1 LRPLQNGTFCP
12 ISMSGS
18 NFNPRN
24 IQYIPVVKI
33 FAFLELEQKSPF
45 FKGLALYQ
53 RRARAINPEPAF
65 LKEREGSKMVFFFQ
79 NLINALQWGSFYA
92 LIALGYSMVYSI
104 MMLFNFAHGDIFMVG
119 AYIGFGVATAL
130 MALASLC
137 SFALPGWFVLVLTIL
152 LSMFLTSFVGMFVE
166 RVGYRPLREA
176 PRASAAIT
184 GLMIGIILEMLI
196 LWGVGTQRV
205 SFPPLIETVTYN
217 VNGVFIT
224 NKKIMIVAVSLSFM
238 LALHLFIKR
247 TRWGMAMRAMAF
259 DFVVVPL
266 MGVSINRIAAMTFAI
281 GSALAAVAGILFGVA
296 YPVLD
301 PYMGILF
308 GWKAFVAA
316 ILGGRGSIMG
326 ATLAGFLLGFIE
338 IFVAMI
344 FPSTLRDIIAYSIV
358 LLILVFRPY
367 GFFGE
372 PYSAKLR
379 L

>member
-1 LRPLQNGTFCP
+1 MGFFLQNL
-12 ISMSGS
+12 
-18 NFNPRN
+18 
-24 IQYIPVVKI
+24 V
-33 FAFLELEQKSPF
+33 
-45 FKGLALYQ
+45 
-53 RRARAINPEPAF
+53 
-65 LKEREGSKMVFFFQ
+65 
-79 NLINALQWGSFYA
+79 NALQWGSFYA

-104 MMLFNFAHGDIFMVG
+104 LMLFNFAHGDIFMVG
-119 AYIGFGVATAL
+119 AYIGFGVATGL
-130 MALASLC
+130 MTLASMGT
-137 SFALPGWFVLVLTIL
+137 FALPGWMILVLTIL
-152 LSMFLTSFVGMFVE
+152 FSMFLTSFVGMFVE

-184 GLMIGIILEMLI
+184 GLMIGIILETII
-196 LWGVGTQRV
+196 LWALGTQRV
-205 SFPPLIETVTYN
+205 SFPSLIETVTFEIG
-217 VNGVFIT
+217 GVYIT
-224 NKKIMIVAVSLSFM
+224 NKKIMIVGVSLAFM
-238 LALHLFIKR
+238 LALHLFIKK

-301 PYMGILF
+301 PYMGIVF

-344 FPSTLRDIIAYSIV
+344 FPSTLRDLIAYSIV
-358 LLILVFRPY
+358 LLILAFRPY